1 MANPQP
7 TNMIAGYYDMYWM
20 ANGVSSGAAS
30 LGLTGPEGVEV
41 EEEFNMQEITGDA
54 LGPKTVLDWI
64 YQGGNLFLN
73 FVIQEV
79 KAAAC
84 MKFMNPWTA
93 ATGTPTYGEFKVGT
107 PGTLASA
114 TSMGTLQMIPRTST
128 PAASYYGSGNQGFQ
142 FMGQVIGPHR
152 RAFDTRARVV
162 PVRFQ
167 CVPYDIG
174 AGVIAWAKLVSAAS

>member
-30 LGLTGPEGVEV
+30 LGLTGPEGVEL

-54 LGPKTVLDWI
+54 LGSKTVLDWI
-64 YQGGNLFLN
+64 DQGKNVFIN
-73 FVIQEV
+73 FVLQEV

-84 MKFMNPWTA
+84 MKFLNAWNA
-93 ATGTPTYGEFKVGT
+93 ATGTPTYGEFLVGA
-107 PGTLASA
+107 PGRLASA
-114 TSMGTLQMIPRTST
+114 TAYGTLQMIPRTST
-128 PAASYYGSGNQGFQ
+128 PANSYYASGNQGFQ
-142 FMGQVIGPHR
+142 FMGMPIGPHR

-174 AGVIAWAKLVSAAS
+174 AGVISYAKLVSAAS